1 MKKKVISILLVSALL
16 VGCGS
21 TKSTTENNTQTEI
34 SGEHVLHLSQFVYYF
49 QLLILLNHIQPITH

>member
-1 MKKKVISILLVSALL
+1 MKKIVISILLVSALL

-34 SGEHVLHLSQFVYYF
+34 SGEHDPIMKLLLSSLIIYSLNLVL
-49 QLLILLNHIQPITH
+49 TK